1 MLDIGVIGVGNCGN
15 QVARLAYKDADVPA
29 FLINSSERDLAT
41 IDENLPMR
49 CIGDLQGSGK
59 DREEAMK
66 FLKAAC
72 MELVRDE
79 EFITFM
85 ETKQAVFVVSS
96 MGGGTGSG
104 IAPLLS
110 NIIRQS
116 FSTKDG
122 NQMICILVGV
132 MPKLTEGQS
141 TQENAAS
148 YLYELYNVLERPT
161 YMVFDN
167 NNFAKEPTSK
177 ALEKVN
183 AEIVEAIKVIQCRY
197 NAPTP
202 YDSIDEK
209 DMKMVI
215 STPGRLF
222 VTSLL
227 DVKEKDVETTS
238 LEDLLIDR
246 IKKSAHAELQRDGV
260 VVMSGL
266 ITNLSPRLNEGMDTH
281 IGKVIEFIG
290 EPSDEYLHVSVNSQ
304 KDLPNN
310 VCLILA
316 GLSEIA
322 DRVDKLKDRIAE
334 IKARHDQRETSSIGI
349 TGEEIAEMRAARK
362 DRSGTG
368 TASAELNLESVFEKF
383 GV

>member
-59 DREEAMK
+59 DREEAKK

-85 ETKQAVFVVSS
+85 GTKQAVFVVSS

-209 DMKMVI
+209 DMKMII

-246 IKKSAHAELQRDGV
+246 IKKSAHTELQRDGV

>member
-59 DREEAMK
+59 DREEAKK

-362 DRSGTG
+362 DGSGTG

>member
-59 DREEAMK
+59 DREEAKK